1 MKKKLL
7 SKITYFCRIVVDGPG
22 SETVF
27 NGPVPL
33 LDAMYTSATNYITGN

>member
-1 MKKKLL
+1 M
-7 SKITYFCRIVVDGPG
+7 SERPGNNHRVIVDGER

-33 LDAMYTSATNYITGN
+33 VDAMYTSACQIMSGELVYD